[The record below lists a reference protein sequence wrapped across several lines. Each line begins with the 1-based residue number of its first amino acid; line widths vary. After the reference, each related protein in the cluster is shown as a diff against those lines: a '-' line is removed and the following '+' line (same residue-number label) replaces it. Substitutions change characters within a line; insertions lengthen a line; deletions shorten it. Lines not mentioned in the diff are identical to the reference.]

1 MSTYILLIMNAY
13 IEREKS
19 EPMLKPKKWIDFFK
33 ENIIVTILFGLAIVA
48 LISVIVLVFIKTLC
62 GENFIKTPYWEI
74 GIVIA
79 SIVHAILIIILFYI
93 SEKEGQKNYKNR
105 LNKYEMK
112 LNILR
117 YILKYEFYV
126 YEQKKIEELIKQC
139 NSAIKF
145 HQISNK
151 IFKSLSSLTKSAL
164 FPIMAFSFGLMA
176 KKVKVN
182 INDIIIL
189 TILTIWIIVMF
200 WILFHGIK
208 HYVEI
213 FLDGESNKFKK
224 LKGMLNDI
232 IIKDFLKDEN
242 KKSNFELYNSGSN

>member
-1 MSTYILLIMNAY
+1 MSTYILLIMDAY
-13 IEREKS
+13 IEKEKS
-19 EPMLKPKKWIDFFK
+19 VPMLKNKKWIDFFR
-33 ENIIVTILFGLAIVA
+33 ENKRITFLFGLAIMA
-48 LISVIVLVFIKTLC
+48 LISVMILLFIKTS
-62 GENFIKTPYWEI
+62 YWEI
-74 GIVIA
+74 EIVGA
-79 SIVHAILIIILFYI
+79 SIVHVVLMIILFYI
-93 SEKEGQKNYKNR
+93 SEKDSRKNYKNR
-105 LNKYEMK
+105 INKYEMK

-126 YEQKKIEELIKQC
+126 YEQKRIEELIKQC

-151 IFKSLSSLTKSAL
+151 IFKSLISLTKSAL
-164 FPIMAFSFGLMA
+164 LPIMAFSFGLMA
-176 KKVKVN
+176 KKVKIN

-189 TILTIWIIVMF
+189 TIVTIWIIVMF

-208 HYVEI
+208 YYVEI

-242 KKSNFELYNSGSN
+242 KKSNFELYNSGRN